1 MLNLCKRLGFDVN
14 KMILE
19 TDRCRIFK
27 TTSDMYDFTND
38 MLSSTSSFLAGLGLS
53 QRHFEAVAL
62 DISNRAA
69 DQHFESMTRTL
80 PPLDETKW
88 NPQNEEEPASGN
100 EPKQES
106 QAAAAED
113 VSVADEAPPKAEPER
128 RGPGRP
134 RGSLN
139 QKTLEK
145 QAQAEE
151 ERRKA
156 EALGLKVEE
165 PVKRKPGRPKGS
177 KNKSTPTQAD
187 LSQETKEKR
196 KAGRPKG
203 AWNQKRI
210 DREVA
215 KLVEGAK
222 REAAQ
227 KSGERTVGRPKG
239 RKNDKTLEKEARE
252 KVMALMRAEQERLQR
267 DENGV

>member
-1 MLNLCKRLGFDVN
+1 M
-14 KMILE
+14 
-19 TDRCRIFK
+19 
-27 TTSDMYDFTND
+27 
-38 MLSSTSSFLAGLGLS
+38 
-53 QRHFEAVAL
+53 
-62 DISNRAA
+62 
-69 DQHFESMTRTL
+69 
-80 PPLDETKW
+80 
-88 NPQNEEEPASGN
+88 
-100 EPKQES
+100 
-106 QAAAAED
+106 
-113 VSVADEAPPKAEPER
+113 
-128 RGPGRP
+128 
-134 RGSLN
+134 
-139 QKTLEK
+139 
-145 QAQAEE
+145 
-151 ERRKA
+151 
-156 EALGLKVEE
+156 GLKVEE

-215 KLVEGAK
+215 KLVEAAK

>member
-1 MLNLCKRLGFDVN
+1 M
-14 KMILE
+14 
-19 TDRCRIFK
+19 
-27 TTSDMYDFTND
+27 TSVTFEFTND

-62 DISNRAA
+62 DISKRAA
-69 DQHFESMTRTL
+69 EQHFESMTRTL
-80 PPLDETKW
+80 PPLDETML

-113 VSVADEAPPKAEPER
+113 VAVTDEAPSNADEAPSKAEPER

-139 QKTLEK
+139 QKTIERM
-145 QAQAEE
+145 AQAEE

-196 KAGRPKG
+196 KPGRPKG

-210 DREVA
+210 DREVS
-215 KLVEGAK
+215 KLVEAAK

-227 KSGERTVGRPKG
+227 KAGERTVGRPKG

-267 DENGV
+267 DENDV